1 MTALRNSTKAGA
13 ILSLSVSLGLCV
25 LFTSSPARADQING
39 TWCAPGGGK
48 SIRVEDASVISPGG
62 KTVTANVV
70 RHHVDFVIPP
80 GEPDAG
86 ATFYADQLSDE
97 QIRVTI
103 KSKAG
108 VTAPEIWT
116 PCKPVS

>member
-1 MTALRNSTKAGA
+1 MKPGSFALALILVTAASGA
-13 ILSLSVSLGLCV
+13 
-25 LFTSSPARADQING
+25 AHADQILG
-39 TWCAPGGGK
+39 QWCAPGGGK

-70 RHHVDFVIPP
+70 RHHVDFVVPP